1 MEPRKLA
8 RIILG
13 LAIIA
18 FGALTLFLSTSVLLD
33 LFGIRERESPYVPS
47 VVVANLIA
55 SLLYLP
61 AGAGLLM
68 KGRWTAELLAT
79 AVVVLI
85 VGAVLLALHIATGGE
100 YRTGTIG
107 ALTFRTLRTAAFYLI
122 ARWSLRATDH
132 PATHP
137 HPGTASCFP
146 LSYLPSPRCKAAVVS
161 TPTMQPPMTTIQP
174 PRPTAPRPRSTTPY
188 LP

>member
-1 MEPRKLA
+1 MCAKKAGPSSVPPWTSSPAEPPWNPGSLHA
-8 RIILG
+8 SSSAC
-13 LAIIA
+13 AIIA

-79 AVVVLI
+79 AVVVLL

-107 ALTFRTLRTAAFYLI
+107 ALTFRTLLTAAFYLI
-122 ARWSLRATDH
+122 ARWSLRAPVH
-132 PATHP
+132 PATHLNP
-137 HPGTASCFP
+137 
-146 LSYLPSPRCKAAVVS
+146 
-161 TPTMQPPMTTIQP
+161 
-174 PRPTAPRPRSTTPY
+174 
-188 LP
+188 

>member
-1 MEPRKLA
+1 MDTRKLA

-33 LFGIRERESPYVPS
+33 LFGVRERESPYVPA

-68 KGRWTAELLAT
+68 KRGWTARLLAT
-79 AVVVLI
+79 AVVVLL
-85 VGAVLLALHIATGGE
+85 VGAVFLALYIAAGGE
-100 YRTGTIG
+100 YRTATIG
-107 ALTFRTLRTAAFYLI
+107 ALTFRTLLTSAFYLI
-122 ARWSLRATDH
+122 ARWALRAPVQ
-132 PATHP
+132 PATHL
-137 HPGTASCFP
+137 HP
-146 LSYLPSPRCKAAVVS
+146 
-161 TPTMQPPMTTIQP
+161 
-174 PRPTAPRPRSTTPY
+174 
-188 LP
+188 